1 MTLTTPNASY
11 HPEIFPRPSGEIY
24 ICGVNENFP
33 LPATPVAATPREP
46 DIQKLKEIATALFP
60 DNDYSIGAEQLC
72 FRPMTSHGDPFVGPV
87 PDYEGLW
94 VGAGHTFWGITLGP
108 GTGKVLAE
116 MVQSEGELSADVSD
130 LALSRGRLR

>member
-1 MTLTTPNASY
+1 
-11 HPEIFPRPSGEIY
+11 
-24 ICGVNENFP
+24 
-33 LPATPVAATPREP
+33 
-46 DIQKLKEIATALFP
+46 
-60 DNDYSIGAEQLC
+60 
-72 FRPMTSHGDPFVGPV
+72 MTSHGDPFVGPV